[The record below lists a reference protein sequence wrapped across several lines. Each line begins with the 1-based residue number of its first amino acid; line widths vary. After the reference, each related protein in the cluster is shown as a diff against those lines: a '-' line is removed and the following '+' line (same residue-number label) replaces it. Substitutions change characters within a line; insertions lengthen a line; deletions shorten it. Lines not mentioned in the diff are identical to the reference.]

1 MKKGIIGNGK
11 HDGIKRD
18 VAYSA
23 ILFTAITFVFL
34 GLLGNVNISEVLA
47 QQQNITALPGF
58 ELNNPNATYANTNM
72 RTFQLTFDSLVV
84 NDDHDPITSGEWV
97 MDAYVNNLI
106 LDLFPGS
113 ISVNNGETINFTAGN
128 SAKLTVPDDNAGFIR
143 IATVGWEND
152 VGFEPI
158 PVFFKLLDTRV
169 PFYIY
174 NELVQ
179 QATVPLVAGPN
190 DPNGFVAIEYDK
202 AENFGV
208 GSHSVCSERNTA
220 ATNPSIF
227 EGDCDY
233 RINFTIE
240 EISQQ

>member
-11 HDGIKRD
+11 HDEIKRD
-18 VAYSA
+18 VAYGA

-34 GLLGNVNISEVLA
+34 GILGNVNISEASA

-58 ELNNPNATYANTNM
+58 ELNNPNATHANTNM

-106 LDLFPGS
+106 LDLLPGS

-128 SAKLTVPDDNAGFIR
+128 SANLTVPDDNAGYIR

-174 NELVQ
+174 NDLVQ
-179 QATVPLVAGPN
+179 QSTVPFVAGAN
-190 DPNGFVAIEYDK
+190 DPNGFVAVEYDK

-208 GSHSVCSERNTA
+208 GSHSICSERNAA
-220 ATNPSIF
+220 ATNPSIL

-233 RINFTIE
+233 RINFTIQ

>member
-1 MKKGIIGNGK
+1 MKKGISGNK
-11 HDGIKRD
+11 KYDGIKRY
-18 VAYSA
+18 VAYGT

-34 GLLGNVNISEVLA
+34 GLLSNVNISEVSA
-47 QQQNITALPGF
+47 QQQNITALPGI

-72 RTFQLTFDSLVV
+72 TTFQLTFDSLVV
-84 NDDHDPITSGEWV
+84 NDDHDPIASGEWV

-128 SAKLTVPDDNAGFIR
+128 SANLTLPDDNAGFIR

-158 PVFFKLLDTRV
+158 PVFYTLLDTRV

-174 NELVQ
+174 DELVQ
-179 QATVPLVAGPN
+179 QATVPFFAGPN
-190 DPNGFVAIEYDK
+190 DPNGYVAVQFDK
-202 AENFGV
+202 ADNFGV
-208 GSHSVCSERNTA
+208 GSHSICSERNAA
-220 ATNPSIF
+220 ATNPSVF
-227 EGDCDY
+227 DGDCDY
-233 RINFTIE
+233 RINFTIKE
-240 EISQQ
+240 VGQQ

>member
-1 MKKGIIGNGK
+1 MKKGIIGNGNYY
-11 HDGIKRD
+11 GIKRD
-18 VAYSA
+18 GVYSA

-34 GLLGNVNISEVLA
+34 GLSSNVNTLQVSA
-47 QQQNITALPGF
+47 QQQNITAFPGF
-58 ELNNPNATYANTNM
+58 ELNNPNVTNANTNM

-84 NDDHDPITSGEWV
+84 NDDHDPVTSGEWV

-128 SAKLTVPDDNAGFIR
+128 TVNLTVPDDNAGFIR

-174 NELVQ
+174 HELVQ
-179 QATVPLVAGPN
+179 QATVPFLAGPN
-190 DPNGFVAIEYDK
+190 DSNGFVAIEYDK

-208 GSHSVCSERNTA
+208 GSHSICSERNAA
-220 ATNPSIF
+220 ATTPGIF

>member
-1 MKKGIIGNGK
+1 MKKGINGNGK
-11 HDGIKRD
+11 YEIKRD
-18 VAYSA
+18 VSYGA

-34 GLLGNVNISEVLA
+34 GLLGNVNISEVSA

-58 ELNNPNATYANTNM
+58 ELNNPNSTYANTNM

-106 LDLFPGS
+106 LDLIPGS
-113 ISVNNGETINFTAGN
+113 ISVNSGETVNFTAGN
-128 SAKLTVPDDNAGFIR
+128 SANLTVPNDNAGFIR
-143 IATVGWEND
+143 ISTVGWEND

-174 NELVQ
+174 YDLVQ
-179 QATVPLVAGPN
+179 QATVPFVAGPN
-190 DPNGFVAIEYDK
+190 DPNGFVAVEYDK

-208 GSHSVCSERNTA
+208 GSHSICSERNAA
-220 ATNPSIF
+220 ATTPNIF

-240 EISQQ
+240 EISQ